1 MLSGDLTTLTGYG
14 IDDLVVQPKPEV
26 GNIISGNN
34 GAGVVLSGVGTD
46 NNTLEGNFVGLNLA
60 GDTAIAN
67 TDSGVL
73 IEAGAANNS
82 IGGSTAAARNVIS
95 GNTVDGI
102 RLDGAGTDNQ
112 ISGNYIGSNSAGDA
126 SLANGTVGVH
136 LLNASHGTVIGTN
149 GDGIGDAGEGNLI
162 TGQGSGDIGVSIND
176 SDNTIVAGNIIGL
189 NAAGDTALF
198 AALNQRGVRIE
209 DSIGTRIGT
218 DADGT
223 SDTEERNVIAGQ
235 RGNQGIGIEI
245 RSGTS
250 ATKIAGNY
258 LGTDI
263 TGTVAI
269 VTGGVNRTGVFINE
283 NGGGAVIGG
292 STPAER
298 NIIGG
303 QQRGISFRLGS
314 NNKVQGNYIGIGADG
329 DTVVGNTYG
338 YWAQDPSNFNI
349 IGTDGDGV
357 NDATEGNVI
366 SGNQTGVHTFGGFGV
381 VIAGNIVGLDP
392 TGTVAKPNTTVGLD
406 IRTFDPRIGTDGN
419 GVSDEF
425 EGNVISGNN
434 GHGLRLGRQT
444 EIARNAIIAGNY
456 IGTNAAGTSAI
467 PNVGDAISLDDVTDG
482 TIGGDIA
489 VERNIVVGSGNVG
502 LSVIGGSTG
511 HELLDNFF
519 GTDINGVPIGGQ
531 TEAIDVSDGS
541 VFVNGTIDAAEGV
554 TVAAT
559 GILGGIGTIN
569 GDVVNNGIVAPG
581 NSPGVLTTGSFTF
594 ADNSTYE
601 AELGGDTAGNNANN
615 HDQIDVMGTV
625 TIGNNVTL
633 SAINFNSYAPSSGDQ
648 LVIINND
655 GSDPVSGTFAGLPEG
670 AFVVDDAMNNY
681 VITYVGGDG
690 NDVVL
695 NATGGATFTVINTND
710 SGAGSLRQAIL
721 DANAS
726 AGPDAIEF
734 DITSTEGAGPHT
746 IAPVTLLPAITDAVI
761 VNGLTET
768 SASANT
774 LTSR

>member
-1 MLSGDLTTLTGYG
+1 M
-14 IDDLVVQPKPEV
+14 
-26 GNIISGNN
+26 
-34 GAGVVLSGVGTD
+34 
-46 NNTLEGNFVGLNLA
+46 
-60 GDTAIAN
+60 
-67 TDSGVL
+67 
-73 IEAGAANNS
+73 
-82 IGGSTAAARNVIS
+82 
-95 GNTVDGI
+95 
-102 RLDGAGTDNQ
+102 
-112 ISGNYIGSNSAGDA
+112 
-126 SLANGTVGVH
+126 
-136 LLNASHGTVIGTN
+136 
-149 GDGIGDAGEGNLI
+149 
-162 TGQGSGDIGVSIND
+162 
-176 SDNTIVAGNIIGL
+176 
-189 NAAGDTALF
+189 
-198 AALNQRGVRIE
+198 
-209 DSIGTRIGT
+209 
-218 DADGT
+218 
-223 SDTEERNVIAGQ
+223 
-235 RGNQGIGIEI
+235 
-245 RSGTS
+245 
-250 ATKIAGNY
+250 
-258 LGTDI
+258 
-263 TGTVAI
+263 
-269 VTGGVNRTGVFINE
+269 
-283 NGGGAVIGG
+283 
-292 STPAER
+292 
-298 NIIGG
+298 
-303 QQRGISFRLGS
+303 
-314 NNKVQGNYIGIGADG
+314 
-329 DTVVGNTYG
+329 
-338 YWAQDPSNFNI
+338 
-349 IGTDGDGV
+349 
-357 NDATEGNVI
+357 
-366 SGNQTGVHTFGGFGV
+366 
-381 VIAGNIVGLDP
+381 
-392 TGTVAKPNTTVGLD
+392 
-406 IRTFDPRIGTDGN
+406 
-419 GVSDEF
+419 
-425 EGNVISGNN
+425 
-434 GHGLRLGRQT
+434 
-444 EIARNAIIAGNY
+444 
-456 IGTNAAGTSAI
+456 
-467 PNVGDAISLDDVTDG
+467 GDAISLDDVTDG

-489 VERNIVVGSGNVG
+489 VERNVVVGSGNVG

-559 GILGGIGTIN
+559 GILGGIGTID

-601 AELGGDTAGNNANN
+601 AELGGDTPGNNANN

-670 AFVVDDAMNNY
+670 AFVVDDALNNY

-726 AGPDAIEF
+726 AGPDAIKF

-774 LTSR
+774 LPVGSDSVLQVVLEGTQLDGTGGFAFDVQAADVEIRGLRLQDWGDEFSGGAIFTNDAADNLVVAGNHIGNDGDVRFGRFGVYVVGDNATIGGDSVGDRNTISANDSGIVIAGGSGTVVSGNYIGLTPDGTTGLQNGSDGVWIASAASNVTIGGTTDAQRNVISGNNSHGVFVDGASGVSVIGNYVGTDAGEHWTAATPHTVFRFLMLQALT